1 MLTKEEHKLLD
12 DVKYLNRKY
21 YLGLV
26 PCRSII
32 QQHPDVDLDSKEME
46 MYVNHYQYLSH
57 FFDGDRSLEYLSLE
71 HLSLE
76 HFVNKYPIYKD
87 VYEEVKRKAVNT

>member
-1 MLTKEEHKLLD
+1 MLTKEKQKLLD

-21 YLGLV
+21 YIGLV

-46 MYVNHYQYLSH
+46 MYVNHYKYLSH
-57 FFDGDRSLEYLSLE
+57 FLDGNR
-71 HLSLE
+71 SLE

-87 VYEEVKRKAVNT
+87 VYEDVKRKAMNT